1 VAVIVQILQTIE
13 RIMPDAIVDFL
24 FAVMMHKKRHG
35 VFPKIIKPETF
46 NEKILHRKLFDRRKL
61 LTQFADK
68 YRVRDYVENKL
79 GSEILPKLYFVTTN
93 PFDIPFDELPNKFV
107 VKPSHG
113 SGWVRVVAD
122 KSELNKA
129 DLINTCISWLN
140 QSYYKIYRE
149 WVYKNIEPRII
160 IEEFI
165 DDGSEGTPNDY
176 KLYVFHGKVEIMY
189 VIAGR
194 YTELRL
200 NFYDRFWNQLDA
212 ALRFKK
218 TGEPVKRP
226 KHLDEMIRA
235 AEVLG
240 EDIDFIRAD
249 FYDTEEKIYFGEI
262 TNTPGCG
269 WGCFNPLEFDRYLGG
284 LWELT

>member
-1 VAVIVQILQTIE
+1 
-13 RIMPDAIVDFL
+13 MPDAIVDFV
-24 FAVMMHKKRHG
+24 FAVRIHKERHG

-46 NEKILHRKLFDRRKL
+46 SEKVLRRKLFDRRKL

-68 YRVRDYVENKL
+68 YRVREYVENRL
-79 GSEILPKLYFVTTN
+79 GSEILPKHYFVTTN
-93 PFDIPFDELPNKFV
+93 PSDILFDELPNKFV

-113 SGWVRVVAD
+113 SGWVSVVAD
-122 KSELNKA
+122 KSKLNKA
-129 DLINTCISWLN
+129 DLIKTCISWLN
-140 QSYYKIYRE
+140 QSFYKVNRE

-176 KLYVFHGKVEIMY
+176 KLFVFHGKVEIIE
-189 VIAGR
+189 VIVGR
-194 YTELRL
+194 YTEYRL
-200 NFYDRFWNQLDA
+200 NFYDRFWNQLDVEN
-212 ALRFKK
+212 LSYKK
-218 TGEPVKRP
+218 TDESVKRP

-235 AEVLG
+235 AEILG
-240 EDIDFIRAD
+240 EGIDFIRAD

-269 WGCFNPLEFDRYLGG
+269 WECFNPREFDRYLGG
-284 LWELT
+284 LW